1 MKHALLMAGKQISAP
16 GFYRVLIKSTEYFAW
31 ILLNHSQPAVVI
43 KSKQQPPRIDL
54 HFTK

>member
-31 ILLNHSQPAVVI
+31 ILLNHSKPAVVI
-43 KSKQQPPRIDL
+43 KSK
-54 HFTK
+54 